1 MKVIEALH
9 KNEIKLKQK
18 LEETEAKLRELE
30 DKEIKRTSMN
40 NFMFQVKMNEPK
52 PEQDLNMQVVKK
64 IEDIALKL
72 EWMVQGF
79 EKIQAQVV
87 EEFDSML
94 DGGASFDS

>member
-64 IEDIALKL
+64 IEDIVLKL